1 MSAQLARVVDIQEFR
16 RKRQERETPMASS
29 AVASQTR
36 PMAVWMTTC
45 WVWVMVP
52 AWPAT

>member
-16 RKRQERETPMASS
+16 RKRQESAAPVVTASS
-29 AVASQTR
+29 AATR
-36 PMAVWMTTC
+36 TMAVWMPTC

>member
-16 RKRQERETPMASS
+16 RKRQESATSAATASP
-29 AVASQTR
+29 AQTR
-36 PMAVWMTTC
+36 TMAVWMTTC

>member
-1 MSAQLARVVDIQEFR
+1 MSAQLAQVVDIQEFR
-16 RKRQERETPMASS
+16 RKRQESASLATTTSTP
-29 AVASQTR
+29 QTR
-36 PMAVWMTTC
+36 TMAVWMPTC